1 MKHVTILS
9 TFVVGF
15 LMITPLE
22 VNAQVIINEIYPN
35 PNTGEDE
42 WVELYNPDTQAIDLL
57 DWKLWDL
64 ESSPGIAYD
73 FAQSIMLESHGFFVL
88 SLHNILNNTGDTLL
102 LKNPQ
107 DELIDT
113 FGYTSSAKGFS
124 WARNPGN
131 FATLFQA
138 SPTKGE
144 TNLAPTPT
152 PTPTPTSNQL
162 LPQLSEVMACPD
174 DAAEWVEL
182 SNPHGSEL
190 TLLGFSLRDSRAKI
204 LGFTDEKLQ
213 SKEYVAFELRNVL
226 NNGGDTVSLI
236 SPSNQVIDSFSYT
249 QCEATLS
256 WVKKGIEWKQTAIIT
271 PNSANIYSDLQSSEA
286 TNAAAVTQ
294 AGENLSAGILGI
306 STNNFTYPLSVL
318 KPKLTYDHPE
328 FPISQNI
335 VFSEPAHLER
345 GALSVIMGSFLLL
358 IPGFV
363 LYATKQQIF

>member
-113 FGYTSSAKGFS
+113 FGFLRS
-124 WARNPGN
+124 NV
-131 FATLFQA
+131 
-138 SPTKGE
+138 SPV
-144 TNLAPTPT
+144 
-152 PTPTPTSNQL
+152 L
-162 LPQLSEVMACPD
+162 LRML
-174 DAAEWVEL
+174 
-182 SNPHGSEL
+182 
-190 TLLGFSLRDSRAKI
+190 
-204 LGFTDEKLQ
+204 
-213 SKEYVAFELRNVL
+213 
-226 NNGGDTVSLI
+226 
-236 SPSNQVIDSFSYT
+236 
-249 QCEATLS
+249 
-256 WVKKGIEWKQTAIIT
+256 
-271 PNSANIYSDLQSSEA
+271 
-286 TNAAAVTQ
+286 
-294 AGENLSAGILGI
+294 
-306 STNNFTYPLSVL
+306 
-318 KPKLTYDHPE
+318 
-328 FPISQNI
+328 
-335 VFSEPAHLER
+335 
-345 GALSVIMGSFLLL
+345 
-358 IPGFV
+358 
-363 LYATKQQIF
+363 